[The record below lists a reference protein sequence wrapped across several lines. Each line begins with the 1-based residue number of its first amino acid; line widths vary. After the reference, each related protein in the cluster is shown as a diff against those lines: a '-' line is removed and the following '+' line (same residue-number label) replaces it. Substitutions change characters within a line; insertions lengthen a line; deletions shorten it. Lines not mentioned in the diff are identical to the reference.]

1 MAPPALDAATPDGFR
16 ILPDSRLRGRLGR
29 RLLSPVLLTH
39 LLRFADLLAI
49 FAGALI
55 VPFIREGAP
64 SFVATEAFLLLGVA
78 LFASNAFSLA
88 GLYAEDQLRRT
99 GRQIRYALT
108 LWTFAMVLGVA
119 ILFLAKVST
128 DVSRVWA
135 FGWYLSTAA
144 LLVLIRLAL
153 TRAVAALKEAGF
165 LLRRVLVIGN
175 GTHGHAT
182 LERLRKHDPDT
193 LVLGYLETDLDAL
206 LGPDQDRWLSGFL
219 QDRRVE
225 HVVIALPWSATE
237 RVAAL
242 LAKLRRHPVSVSFL
256 PGIDAN
262 GRALPLRG
270 ITTYAGSPAL
280 RLLNRPLDERKYLL
294 KSLEDRILGTLLL
307 VAIAPLLLVIAVAIK
322 LTSKGPVFFR
332 QARVGFHGQ
341 QFRVFKF
348 RSMYT
353 DLCDRPDQGFVPHT
367 SKNDPR
373 VTPLGA
379 FLRKTSLDELPQ
391 LLNVVLGDMSL
402 VGPRPHAVAHDDHYS
417 GLIDEYLARHRV
429 KPGITGWAQV
439 NGARGEIDTIEQMEK
454 RIRYDLEYIE
464 RCSIGFDLWILLRT
478 AGVTWRDDRAY

>member
-1 MAPPALDAATPDGFR
+1 MAPPAIDAAAPDGFR

-55 VPFIREGAP
+55 VPFVREGVP

-88 GLYAEDQLRRT
+88 GLYAEDQLHRT

-108 LWTFAMVLGVA
+108 LWTLATVLGVA

-165 LLRRVLVIGN
+165 LLRRVLVVGN

-193 LVLGYLETDLDAL
+193 LVLGYLETDLGTP
-206 LGPDQDRWLSGFL
+206 LGPDQGRWLSGFL
-219 QDRRVE
+219 QARRVE

-237 RVAAL
+237 RVATA
-242 LAKLRRHPVSVSFL
+242 S
-256 PGIDAN
+256 
-262 GRALPLRG
+262 
-270 ITTYAGSPAL
+270 
-280 RLLNRPLDERKYLL
+280 
-294 KSLEDRILGTLLL
+294 TL
-307 VAIAPLLLVIAVAIK
+307 
-322 LTSKGPVFFR
+322 
-332 QARVGFHGQ
+332 
-341 QFRVFKF
+341 
-348 RSMYT
+348 
-353 DLCDRPDQGFVPHT
+353 
-367 SKNDPR
+367 
-373 VTPLGA
+373 
-379 FLRKTSLDELPQ
+379 
-391 LLNVVLGDMSL
+391 
-402 VGPRPHAVAHDDHYS
+402 
-417 GLIDEYLARHRV
+417 
-429 KPGITGWAQV
+429 
-439 NGARGEIDTIEQMEK
+439 
-454 RIRYDLEYIE
+454 
-464 RCSIGFDLWILLRT
+464 
-478 AGVTWRDDRAY
+478 